1 MPDLERYRLAAID
14 LDGTLLRS
22 DGTISARTRA
32 ALALAEAHGVHV
44 LAVTARPPR
53 RLRQIALQTGWVGL
67 GICSN
72 GALVYDLAT
81 DSAISQQRLSPA
93 LACALVAR
101 LRAVA
106 PGVAFAVEA
115 GLEYGCEL
123 AYAIPNEH
131 TDDRADGRM
140 QRQAAE
146 LLCSGGVTKLIVQH
160 ATLALER
167 LLAHTREHAGELAS
181 VTHSGSDFVEVAAA
195 GVTKA
200 RALAD
205 YCAERGIVASQVLA
219 FGDMPNDLPM
229 LRWAGHSIAVAN
241 AHTEVLACAHEITRS
256 NDQDGVAC
264 VLERLAS
271 DAFTVGSIQRLRVS
285 VEASTT

>member
-1 MPDLERYRLAAID
+1 MLELERYRLAAID

-22 DGTISARTRA
+22 DGTISDRTLR
-32 ALALAEAHGVHV
+32 ALALAEARGVQV

-53 RLRQIALQTGWVGL
+53 RLRKIALQTGWSGL

-81 DSAISQQRLSPA
+81 GSAVSQQLLSA
-93 LACALVAR
+93 AVACALVTR
-101 LRAVA
+101 LREAA

-115 GLEYGCEL
+115 GLEFGCEPG
-123 AYAIPNEH
+123 YAILSEH
-131 TDDRADGRM
+131 AEDRYGRLP
-140 QRQAAE
+140 RQAAE
-146 LLCSGGVTKLIVQH
+146 LLCSAGVTKLIVQH
-160 ATLALER
+160 TTLAFER

-181 VTHSGSDFVEVAAA
+181 VTHSGSEFVEVAAA

-205 YCAERGIVASQVLA
+205 YCAELGIVASQVLA

-229 LRWAGHSIAVAN
+229 LSWAGRGIAVAN
-241 AHTEVLACAHEITRS
+241 AHPEVIACAVEVTGS
-256 NDQDGVAC
+256 NDEDGVAC
-264 VLERLAS
+264 VLERLARV
-271 DAFTVGSIQRLRVS
+271 DFRVDPVGTLHP
-285 VEASTT
+285 